1 MLISGAY
8 VQYIIH
14 SWNKAAWF
22 ISYKNFLKV
31 LALCSLC
38 RLLLYSWIHFSAALV
53 YTNCSIWLLA
63 PHIFAKCL
71 PSSDCSS
78 LLRKKKKK
86 KQSKAE
92 TRTSKRGVTG
102 SLGSRSH
109 PCSRSANKNTHRTV
123 CEWQTGTNKVNP
135 KHLLQI
141 QMRICKEVAVFS
153 TSCTACN
160 SRNRNARAVPK
171 EVLTPLLF
179 LVLLLFFIGAHI
191 ISLIYMLLCKGSE
204 AFWRL
209 HNRANSVKEP
219 LLAGVRAGCCQ
230 RVKPWPSQCLLPPVG
245 GKFWGFWAVFSLF
258 ASH

>member
-1 MLISGAY
+1 MLIRGAY

-86 KQSKAE
+86 KSRAKPKQGLANEGLRVPLAHAHILVPGLPIKTLIGQCVNGKPGQTRSTQNICSKFRCGFA
-92 TRTSKRGVTG
+92 RR
-102 SLGSRSH
+102 
-109 PCSRSANKNTHRTV
+109 
-123 CEWQTGTNKVNP
+123 
-135 KHLLQI
+135 LLY
-141 QMRICKEVAVFS
+141 
-153 TSCTACN
+153 
-160 SRNRNARAVPK
+160 
-171 EVLTPLLF
+171 
-179 LVLLLFFIGAHI
+179 LVLLALHVIHATVMQELFPKR
-191 ISLIYMLLCKGSE
+191 C
-204 AFWRL
+204 
-209 HNRANSVKEP
+209 
-219 LLAGVRAGCCQ
+219 
-230 RVKPWPSQCLLPPVG
+230 
-245 GKFWGFWAVFSLF
+245 
-258 ASH
+258 